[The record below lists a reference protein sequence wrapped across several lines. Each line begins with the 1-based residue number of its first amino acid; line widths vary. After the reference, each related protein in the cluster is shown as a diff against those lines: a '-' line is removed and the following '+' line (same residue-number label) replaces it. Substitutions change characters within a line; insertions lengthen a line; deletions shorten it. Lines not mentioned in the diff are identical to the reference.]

1 MQVRKGDAIM
11 SMHLGMHRRPAAANV
26 LVNVLVPVFLVWGL
40 TAAAPAPAHAAPR
53 SPVVPAAVTETFKV
67 ILPETSIAGPGF
79 DGQAI
84 AWTGTDAAHHV
95 NLRVGTNGVN
105 FPTKTILPETS
116 PFGPSLA
123 PSPGPNTNPP
133 SNAVAWTGT
142 DANHSLNVQI
152 IPGGTKLTLQESSIA
167 APALDFG
174 VVGGA
179 GALLLAW
186 TGTDAN
192 HSLNTLLLT
201 LAPDGKH
208 LIPGAKTVLR
218 LFSSDAGPSLLGNVF
233 THNDE
238 FILGWSVH
246 ETQQLTFTT
255 DFSTSA
261 AGSGLPQTSATAPQ
275 FVVQGTVGMCMSWTG
290 TDAANH
296 LNVQCTTQF
305 PQFPDPAQTKTVLSE
320 TALGAPGMSIG
331 GSPSFGEIAWTGTD
345 PAQHLNVA
353 GLQGP

>member
-1 MQVRKGDAIM
+1 MG
-11 SMHLGMHRRPAAANV
+11 MHLGMHRRHAATNA

-40 TAAAPAPAHAAPR
+40 TAAAMPAHAAPR
-53 SPVVPAAVTETFKV
+53 SPAARAAVTETFKV

-105 FPTKTILPETS
+105 FPTKTTLPETS

-123 PSPGPNTNPP
+123 PVPVKNPLP
-133 SNAVAWTGT
+133 NAVAWTGT

-152 IPGGTKLTLQESSIA
+152 IPGGTKLTLHESSSA
-167 APALDFG
+167 APALDFAT
-174 VVGGA
+174 GGA

-218 LFSSDAGPSLLGNVF
+218 QFSSDAGPSLLGNAF

-238 FILGWSVH
+238 FILGWSVRG
-246 ETQQLTFTT
+246 TQQLNFTT

-261 AGSGLPQTSATAPQ
+261 AGSGLPETSATAPQ

-305 PQFPDPAQTKTVLSE
+305 PQFPDPALTKTVLPE
-320 TALGAPGMSIG
+320 TALGIPGMSIG
-331 GSPSFGEIAWTGTD
+331 GGPSFAEIAWTGTD

-353 GLQGP
+353 GLQGS